1 MQVDNKIFAI
11 HGGIPS
17 NLNDQD
23 NSLEAINRIPCPLR
37 DPESECPIAWEILWN
52 DPLTSELH
60 FTKEEL
66 ARNSGY
72 VHNSRRGT
80 AHFFSN
86 EALVKFLKDNKLSH
100 VVRAHEVQQVGF
112 KVQLGGKLLT
122 VFSSSFYCGGSNEAA
137 TVLVDSNKLRLIRLD
152 TVN

>member
-1 MQVDNKIFAI
+1 MN
-11 HGGIPS
+11 
-17 NLNDQD
+17 NQD
-23 NSLEAINRIPCPLR
+23 NSLDAIEKIPCPLR
-37 DPESECPIAWEILWN
+37 DPENECPIAWEILWN
-52 DPLTSELH
+52 DPLTSDLQ

-66 ARNSGY
+66 SRNNGY
-72 VHNSRRGT
+72 IHNSRRGT

-86 EALVKFLKDNKLSH
+86 EALATFLNKNNLSH

-122 VFSSSFYCGGSNEAA
+122 VFSSSFYCGGMNEAA

-152 TVN
+152 TVS